1 MNHAL
6 SPLLTQFPDFLQQLF
21 HRYVRQET
29 KKIDQ
34 VCIQALN
41 KNQTLTITRPEY
53 TQIECFN
60 GCVWVT
66 QDGDPRD
73 ILLEAGETLVVDQ
86 PARVLVH
93 ALESS
98 KVRLQLIIH

>member
-1 MNHAL
+1 MNHTF
-6 SPLLTQFPDFLQQLF
+6 SPFLTQFPDFLQHLF
-21 HRYVRQET
+21 HRFERQET

-41 KNQTLTITRPEY
+41 KNQTLTIARPEH

-66 QDGDPRD
+66 QDGDPKD
-73 ILLEAGETLVVDQ
+73 ILLEAGQSLLLEQ

-98 KVRLQLIIH
+98 QVSIRR

>member
-6 SPLLTQFPDFLQQLF
+6 SPLLTQFPNYLERLF
-21 HRYVRQET
+21 HRHERQDT
-29 KKIDQ
+29 KKINQ
-34 VCIQALN
+34 VCVQALN
-41 KNQTLTITRPEY
+41 KNQTLTLARPKH

-66 QDGDPRD
+66 QDGNPKD

-98 KVRLQLIIH
+98 QVRLQLIIH

>member
-1 MNHAL
+1 MNYAL
-6 SPLLTQFPDFLQQLF
+6 PPFLAHFPDALQHFF
-21 HRYVRQET
+21 HLDERHEI
-29 KKIDQ
+29 KKIEQ
-34 VCIQALN
+34 ACIQALN
-41 KNQTLTITRPEY
+41 KNETLTLSRPQHA
-53 TQIECFN
+53 QIECFN

-73 ILLEAGETLVVDQ
+73 ILLEAGQTLEVDQ

-98 KVRLQLIIH
+98 QVRLQLIIH